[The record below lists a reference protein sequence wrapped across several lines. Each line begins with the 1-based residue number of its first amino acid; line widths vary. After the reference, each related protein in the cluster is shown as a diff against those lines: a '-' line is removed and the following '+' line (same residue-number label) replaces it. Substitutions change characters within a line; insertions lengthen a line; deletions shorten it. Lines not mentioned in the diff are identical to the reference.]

1 MDDESTL
8 WGAVI
13 RTEHFTRML
22 RRISSFLFCN
32 SCILLTPEFFSR
44 NASMQY
50 QRGPRHL
57 GGPNLA

>member
-1 MDDESTL
+1 MNDESTL

-32 SCILLTPEFFSR
+32 SCNF
-44 NASMQY
+44 
-50 QRGPRHL
+50 
-57 GGPNLA
+57 